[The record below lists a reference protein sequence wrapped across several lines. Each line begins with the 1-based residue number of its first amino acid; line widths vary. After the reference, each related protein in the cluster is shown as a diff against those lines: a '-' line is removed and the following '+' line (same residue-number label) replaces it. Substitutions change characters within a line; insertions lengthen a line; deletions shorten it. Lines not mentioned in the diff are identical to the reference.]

1 MFSAIGD
8 QQDQCSPVRIA
19 SLENGCEAALGFGL
33 TQ

>member
-8 QQDQCSPVRIA
+8 HQNQRSPVRIA
-19 SLENGCEAALGFGL
+19 SLEDGCKAALGFGL